1 VSHRSARCG
10 EPAHPRSTGS
20 IKRTVND
27 QVLTLVGL
35 GVLALVY
42 YAFLRVVRSA
52 WLASRSSRAVRGWG
66 VSHLFVVEPE
76 SMNGRVIN
84 LCDDLILGRAAG
96 CSVTIDDDH
105 VSQLHARIFH
115 RSGQLVVE
123 DLGSVNGTYMN
134 RDRVTVPTVIGA
146 GDRLQ
151 VGDTILEVA

>member
-1 VSHRSARCG
+1 M
-10 EPAHPRSTGS
+10 
-20 IKRTVND
+20 ND